1 MRYKLIM
8 LCVLLGSGAPA
19 MAQVS
24 VSIGINLPSYPQM
37 ARVPGYPVYYASG
50 VNSNLFFYD
59 GMYWAYQG
67 DNWYASS
74 WYNGPWEMVSP
85 YFVPQYV
92 LRVPVR
98 YYRSPPRH
106 FNSWSRNAAPR
117 WNEHWGNR
125 WAQQRSGWDRWNRNA
140 APAPAPLPSYQR
152 QYAGSRYPQAEQQ
165 QQLQAQNYRY
175 QPRDAIVRQRAQEQ
189 QSTAAGFRPGRND
202 AQQEHVQRRQNRELA
217 TQSAPRM
224 RDDAEEPRGQ
234 QGQRHPDYSQRSEP
248 HRQAGPGNAEQR
260 PQQQPREQQM
270 RPQPQPQAQPQQVQP
285 QQAQPQQAAQPR
297 AQEHQAPAQREQ
309 GMRGQENRGDPGEH
323 KRGQGRDKE
332 RDGDGERGQRHE
344 RGNN

>member
-1 MRYKLIM
+1 MNRGIEMRHKLIV
-8 LCVLLGSGAPA
+8 LCMLLGSGAPA

-24 VSIGINLPSYPQM
+24 VSIGINLPSYPRM
-37 ARVPGYPVYYASG
+37 ERVSGYPVYYAPG
-50 VNSNLFFYD
+50 VNFNLFFYD
-59 GMYWAYQG
+59 GMYWAYRG

-74 WYNGPWEMVSP
+74 WYNGPWELVSP
-85 YFVPQYV
+85 YFVPLYV

-98 YYRSPPRH
+98 YYRSPPMYFRPW
-106 FNSWSRNAAPR
+106 NRNAAPR

-152 QYAGSRYPQAEQQ
+152 QYAGSRYPRAEQQ

-202 AQQEHVQRRQNRELA
+202 AQQDHVPARQDRKLA
-217 TQSAPRM
+217 TQPARRM

-234 QGQRHPDYSQRSEP
+234 QGQRHPDYSQRPEP
-248 HRQAGPGNAEQR
+248 HRQAGPQNAEQR
-260 PQQQPREQQM
+260 WPQPAGEQRM
-270 RPQPQPQAQPQQVQP
+270 RPQPQPQSM
-285 QQAQPQQAAQPR
+285 PR
-297 AQEHQAPAQREQ
+297 WQERQERAPHEQDARGQDNRPAPA
-309 GMRGQENRGDPGEH
+309 EH
-323 KRGQGRDKE
+323 GRRDKE
-332 RDGDGERGQRHE
+332 RNGDGERGPNRD
-344 RGNN
+344 RANN

>member
-1 MRYKLIM
+1 MRYKLVM
-8 LCVLLGSGAPA
+8 LCMLLGTGAA
-19 MAQVS
+19 TTATAQVS

-98 YYRSPPRH
+98 YYRSPPQY

-117 WNEHWGNR
+117 WNDHWGHQ

-152 QYAGSRYPQAEQQ
+152 QYSGNRYPRAEQQ
-165 QQLQAQNYRY
+165 QQLQSQNYRY
-175 QPRDAIVRQRAQEQ
+175 QPRDAIVQQRAQEQ
-189 QSTAAGFRPGRND
+189 HRAPAESRPSRTD
-202 AQQEHVQRRQNRELA
+202 AQDLRQGRELV
-217 TQSAPRM
+217 TPSSTRM
-224 RDDAEEPRGQ
+224 HNGTDDMRGQ
-234 QGQRHPDYSQRSEP
+234 PGQGRDDYSQRSAP
-248 HRQAGPGNAEQR
+248 PRQAGPGYAEQR
-260 PQQQPREQQM
+260 QQQQPREQQM
-270 RPQPQPQAQPQQVQP
+270 RPQP
-285 QQAQPQQAAQPR
+285 QAQPQQAAQPR

-309 GMRGQENRGDPGEH
+309 GMRGQENRPDSAEH

-332 RDGDGERGQRHE
+332 RDDDGERGQR
-344 RGNN
+344 RDRSNN

>member
-117 WNEHWGNR
+117 WNEHWGDQ
-125 WAQQRSGWDRWNRNA
+125 WAQRRNGWDRWNRNA

-152 QYAGSRYPQAEQQ
+152 QYAGNRYPRAEQQ
-165 QQLQAQNYRY
+165 QQLQSQNYRY

-189 QSTAAGFRPGRND
+189 HREPAASRPSRTD
-202 AQQEHVQRRQNRELA
+202 AQDMRQNRDLA
-217 TQSAPRM
+217 TPSSTRM
-224 RDDAEEPRGQ
+224 RDGAGDMRGQ
-234 QGQRHPDYSQRSEP
+234 QRQGRDDYSQRSAP
-248 HRQAGPGNAEQR
+248 PRQAGPGNAEQR
-260 PQQQPREQQM
+260 PQQQQQPREQQM
-270 RPQPQPQAQPQQVQP
+270 RPQAQAQPQQVQP
-285 QQAQPQQAAQPR
+285 QQVRPQQAAQPR

-323 KRGQGRDKE
+323 RRGQGRDKE
-332 RDGDGERGQRHE
+332 RDGDGERGQRHD